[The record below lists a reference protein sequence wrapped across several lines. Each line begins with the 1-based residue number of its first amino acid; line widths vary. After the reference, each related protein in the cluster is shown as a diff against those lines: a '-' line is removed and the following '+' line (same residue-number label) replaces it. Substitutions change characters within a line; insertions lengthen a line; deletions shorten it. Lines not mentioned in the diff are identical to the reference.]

1 MFLNRCVR
9 LQTLAGEARSIWV
22 NESETFGSVA
32 PRILEAYSRSL
43 HHLKLL
49 NDEAR
54 EVIEHKGKD
63 AQPFMDGHSEFTPV
77 FWWESTW
84 SHKLHGTLLALEN
97 APHEGGWPQVGVDK
111 QYAGSHYMTPCTR
124 ERWVDGY
131 GPSLEKI
138 VLSLLSDPSYAVPF
152 ERFCQT
158 HSSRR
163 SLPRDLD
170 RLARDMG
177 RVVHRHAR
185 LTVSTLKM
193 MISIA
198 QQASCRNTPCERQA
212 LKSLELF
219 LRGNGLKETPRRCR
233 RKTKVASRVPMQSRV
248 AIYNRVMKKA
258 R

>member
-9 LQTLAGEARSIWV
+9 LNTLAGEARSIWV
-22 NESETFGSVA
+22 NESETLGSAA
-32 PRILEAYSRSL
+32 PRILEAYNRSL

-49 NDEAR
+49 NDETL
-54 EVIEHKGKD
+54 ELIEHKD

-84 SHKLHGTLLALEN
+84 SHELHGTLMALEN

-111 QYAGSHYMTPCTR
+111 HGSSYLSPYTR

-131 GPSLEKI
+131 GPSLEEI
-138 VLSLLSDPSYAVPF
+138 VLSLLSDPSYAVPL
-152 ERFCQT
+152 ERFCKT

-170 RLARDMG
+170 RLARDVG

-193 MISIA
+193 MTSIA
-198 QQASCRNTPCERQA
+198 QQAGSCRNTPCERQA